1 MKNYAIWDSFN
12 SLLKW
17 VLLITI
23 LSAVVL
29 LLLPPGNRLSKIQIE
44 QFQSDTQL
52 KGIARLVFTYKSQ
65 HRGNLPPSLSE
76 LVPNDRTD
84 LLNIFYAPN
93 APESARP
100 AGWSTNKIILDKL
113 SDYSL
118 PWHLSSDVVAFEKR
132 GLWTDGTVAVCF
144 TNLSVVRM
152 SSSNFEVLLNKNH
165 TEF

>member
-100 AGWSTNKIILDKL
+100 AGWSTNKIILVNGSVL
-113 SDYSL
+113 TFYT
-118 PWHLSSDVVAFEKR
+118 LSSSFRLAAGECGDARLQRLASE
-132 GLWTDGTVAVCF
+132 A
-144 TNLSVVRM
+144 
-152 SSSNFEVLLNKNH
+152 
-165 TEF
+165 